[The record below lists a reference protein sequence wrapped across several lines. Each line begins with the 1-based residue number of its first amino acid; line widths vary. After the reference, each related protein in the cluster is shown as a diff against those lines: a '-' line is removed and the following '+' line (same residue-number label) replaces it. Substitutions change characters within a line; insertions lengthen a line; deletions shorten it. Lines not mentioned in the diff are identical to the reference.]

1 MAKNVD
7 LRIKVCGS
15 YIQQYTESLNNS
27 IHNAN
32 AVEQSPSWK
41 ANTYSGSQE
50 RFLHFMEP

>member
-32 AVEQSPSWK
+32 AVEQSPS
-41 ANTYSGSQE
+41 
-50 RFLHFMEP
+50 